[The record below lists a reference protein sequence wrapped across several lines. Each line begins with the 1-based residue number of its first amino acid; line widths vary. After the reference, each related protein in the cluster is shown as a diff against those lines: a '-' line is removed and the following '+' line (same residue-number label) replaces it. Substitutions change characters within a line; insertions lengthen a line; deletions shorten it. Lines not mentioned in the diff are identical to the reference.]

1 MNDDYEFTDKWCL
14 WYHSINDTTWKNNSY
29 KLILEINNLYDFKIM
44 LDNIKNE
51 YFHNSML
58 FLMRK
63 GIFPNW
69 EDINNIQG
77 SCISLKINIRD
88 ILKQWELLISL
99 IITKRLF
106 NTEDKNKNINGLS
119 ITPKKEFNIF
129 KIWFTTDTRNL
140 KGINIHKPYLM
151 NKNFMYKKNNQE
163 SVDPKPF
170 APRSLKLNSSTTSK
184 SNG

>member
-29 KLILEINNLYDFKIM
+29 KLIIEINNLYDLKIM

-88 ILKQWELLISL
+88 KNLIYLKYGLKQTLVI
-99 IITKRLF
+99 
-106 NTEDKNKNINGLS
+106 
-119 ITPKKEFNIF
+119 
-129 KIWFTTDTRNL
+129 
-140 KGINIHKPYLM
+140 
-151 NKNFMYKKNNQE
+151 
-163 SVDPKPF
+163 
-170 APRSLKLNSSTTSK
+170 
-184 SNG
+184 

>member
-1 MNDDYEFTDKWCL
+1 MNENYEFTNKWCL
-14 WYHSINDTTWKNNSY
+14 WYHSINDNTWGNNSY
-29 KLILEINNLYDFKIM
+29 KLLLEINNLYDFKIM

-63 GIFPNW
+63 DIFPNW
-69 EDINNIQG
+69 EDINNKQG
-77 SCISLKINIRD
+77 SCISLKIPNRD

-99 IITKRLF
+99 IITNRLF
-106 NTEDKNKNINGLS
+106 NAEDKNKNINGLS

-129 KIWFTTDTRNL
+129 KIWFKIDTRNL
-140 KGINIHKPYLM
+140 KGINIHKPYLI
-151 NKNFMYKKNNQE
+151 NKNFMYKKNYQE
-163 SVDPKPF
+163 SVDPKPPV
-170 APRSLKLNSSTTSK
+170 PRSLKLNSSTTIK

>member
-1 MNDDYEFTDKWCL
+1 MKIEYR
-14 WYHSINDTTWKNNSY
+14 HSASKTNSF
-29 KLILEINNLYDFKIM
+29 IDSPPHWIINNLYDFKIM

-63 GIFPNW
+63 DIFPNW
-69 EDINNIQG
+69 EDINNKQG
-77 SCISLKINIRD
+77 SCISLKIPNRD

-99 IITKRLF
+99 IVTHKLF
-106 NTEDKNKNINGLS
+106 NSEDKNKNINGLS

-129 KIWFTTDTRNL
+129 KIWFKIDTRNL
-140 KGINIHKPYLM
+140 KGINIHKPYLI
-151 NKNFMYKKNNQE
+151 NKNFMYKKNYQE
-163 SVDPKPF
+163 SVDPKPPV
-170 APRSLKLNSSTTSK
+170 PRSLKLNSSTTIK